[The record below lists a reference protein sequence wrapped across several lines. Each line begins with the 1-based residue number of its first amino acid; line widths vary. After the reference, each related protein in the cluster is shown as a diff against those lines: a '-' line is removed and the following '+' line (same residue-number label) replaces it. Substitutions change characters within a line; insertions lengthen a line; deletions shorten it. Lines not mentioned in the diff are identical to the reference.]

1 MLLPFRNIG
10 NNGSISPHS
19 TRSTLRSKEVA
30 RVVQGP
36 CLGSHS
42 PTPKYQKKLL
52 ASSLNRFSF
61 TAETLC
67 CTACIFSRIWPKIMK
82 AVYNISDEFNA
93 LCIVSV
99 SVNKF
104 LFPVTSRCPP
114 TVERAL
120 PPLDIRPQIPGKSM
134 SYLPCI

>member
-19 TRSTLRSKEVA
+19 TRSKLRSKEVA
-30 RVVQGP
+30 RMVQGP
-36 CLGSHS
+36 CLGCHS
-42 PTPKYQKKLL
+42 LTPKYWKKLL
-52 ASSLNRFSF
+52 ASSINRFPS
-61 TAETLC
+61 TSETLC

-93 LCIVSV
+93 LCYVLYMLII
-99 SVNKF
+99 F
-104 LFPVTSRCPP
+104 FPVTSRCPP

-120 PPLDIRPQIPGKSM
+120 PPLDIRPQTPGKSM